1 MQSNV
6 VALPVEPD
14 ISGLIQ
20 QWRRVLRAEGR
31 RPLGIARYVDHIKQF
46 VREARVD
53 RLAHITRRVVQSY
66 IIDLAERCGSG
77 TVRNA
82 LSALRGWCAWLVDEG
97 YLDSDPTRGIRS
109 PKVALPP
116 PAALSTSET
125 SELLAAIAQP
135 PQSHKATWQRNRRA
149 VFLMLYCGLRI
160 SEVAALRWRDVD
172 IERSVLLVRDGKGGK
187 SRSVPI
193 HPALEGELSR
203 ATHTEPHH
211 AVVDQGDGTPLTVKS
226 AAHIFDRWLRGRGI
240 QVHAHQLRHTF
251 ATRLLDAGENL
262 RTIQLLLGHESIETT
277 QRYLAVSVEG
287 MRQAVNRLEY

>member
-1 MQSNV
+1 MNLTD
-6 VALPVEPD
+6 A
-14 ISGLIQ
+14 IS
-20 QWRRVLRAEGR
+20 QWARVLRAEGR
-31 RPLGIARYVDHIKQF
+31 RPTGINRYTTHARQF
-46 VREARVD
+46 AREANIACV
-53 RLAHITRRVVQSY
+53 AHIDRQRVRSY
-66 IIDLAERCGSG
+66 IIDLAQRCNAG

-82 LSALRGWCAWLVDEG
+82 LAALRCFCAWLLEEG
-97 YLDSDPTRGIRS
+97 YLAIDPTKGLRN
-109 PKVALPP
+109 PKVVIPP
-116 PAALSTSET
+116 PQPLSEQET
-125 SELLAAIAQP
+125 SALLATIAQP
-135 PQSHKATWQRNRRA
+135 PRSHKATWQRNRRA
-149 VFLMLYCGLRI
+149 VFLMLYAGLRI

-172 IERSVLLVRDGKGGK
+172 MQRQSLLIRDGKGGK

-262 RTIQLLLGHESIETT
+262 RTIQVLLGHESLETT
-277 QRYLAVSVEG
+277 QRYLAVSVAG
-287 MRQAVNRLEY
+287 LTGAVARLDYSV